1 MWGPKV
7 KKWVGWFLLAFC
19 VYAVFKSPEQAAN
32 LVRGAVDGIF
42 AVFDGI
48 GKFFDALLRG

>member
-19 VYAVFKSPEQAAN
+19 VYAIFKSPEQAAN
-32 LVRGAVDGIF
+32 LVRGAFDGIF
-42 AVFDGI
+42 AIFDGI